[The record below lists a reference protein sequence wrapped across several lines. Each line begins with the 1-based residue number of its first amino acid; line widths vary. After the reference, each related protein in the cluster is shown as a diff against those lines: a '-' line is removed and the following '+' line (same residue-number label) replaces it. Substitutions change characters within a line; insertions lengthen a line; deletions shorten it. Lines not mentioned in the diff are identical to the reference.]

1 MEEVGAQLHN
11 VSDEKERPEEEV
23 EEAVALLKVHV
34 LNDETACVVAVE
46 EVGFLLEVAVVVGG
60 CKQKM

>member
-1 MEEVGAQLHN
+1 MAQLHN
-11 VSDEKERPEEEV
+11 VFEEKERPEEEV
-23 EEAVALLKVHV
+23 EEAVELLKVHVHV

-46 EVGFLLEVAVVVGG
+46 EVGFLLEVAVVGR